1 MITEFK
7 HQSFDKNE
15 GNSNMKMYY
24 LWWLTYRRSKYIHIY
39 NIFTRTTLLLNP
51 APKVVQKSI
60 VQENVLL
67 QEVIEDVPLQKHS

>member
-1 MITEFK
+1 MVVDIQKIEVL
-7 HQSFDKNE
+7 N
-15 GNSNMKMYY
+15 
-24 LWWLTYRRSKYIHIY
+24 IY

>member
-7 HQSFDKNE
+7 HQNFDKNE

-24 LWWLTYRRSKYIHIY
+24 LWWLTYRRSKYIDIY